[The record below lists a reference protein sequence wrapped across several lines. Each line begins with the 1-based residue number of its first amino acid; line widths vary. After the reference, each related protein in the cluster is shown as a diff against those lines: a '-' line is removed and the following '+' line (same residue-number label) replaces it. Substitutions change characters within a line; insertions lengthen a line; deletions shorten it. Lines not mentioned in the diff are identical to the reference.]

1 MRVGILGGTGFVGNY
16 LADSLVARGHQPV
29 VLVRP
34 GSEDRLPGRHT
45 SEVVPGSLSD
55 QGAVRALVESTDAV
69 VYNIGIL
76 REYPARGAT
85 FDALHWQ
92 GAKQAMDIAAE
103 AGGKR
108 FLLMS
113 ANGVRA
119 DGTAYQRTKYKAE
132 EYLRTTGL
140 DFTIFRPSVI
150 FGPPRGRMEIA
161 TQLYHDII
169 RPPLPA
175 PLFYSGLLPL
185 DAGGFRLAPIH
196 VEEVADAFAHA
207 LEDDASV
214 GQTIVLC
221 GPEELTW
228 RQMLQRIAATVGNPG
243 KTMIPVPV
251 GPLKLGAMLLDRFP
265 MFPVTAEQ
273 LQMLLEGNTCAD
285 PAGASVSTGQRRFDT
300 AELGYLVN
308 ADDPVNERISGMRCS

>member
-16 LADSLVARGHQPV
+16 LVDSLLARGHQPV
-29 VLVRP
+29 LLVRP
-34 GSEDRLPGRHT
+34 GSEDRITGRHA
-45 SEVVPGSLSD
+45 SEVVLGSLSD
-55 QGAVRALVESTDAV
+55 QAAVRALINSTDALI
-69 VYNIGIL
+69 YNIGIL
-76 REYPARGAT
+76 REAPAHGVT

-132 EYLRTTGL
+132 EYLRTTSL

-150 FGPPRGRMEIA
+150 FGPPQGRMEIA
-161 TQLYHDII
+161 TQLYRDIV
-169 RPPLPA
+169 RLPLPA

-185 DAGGFRLAPIH
+185 DAGGFRLAPVH
-196 VEEVADAFAHA
+196 VEEVAAAFADA
-207 LEDDASV
+207 LEDDSSI
-214 GQTIVLC
+214 GRTILLC
-221 GPEELTW
+221 GPEDLTW
-228 RQMLQRIAATVGNPG
+228 RQMLERIAAAAGNPR

-251 GPLKLGAMLLDRFP
+251 GLLKLGAMLLGRFQ

-273 LQMLLEGNTCAD
+273 LQMLLEGNTCTEPAD
-285 PAGASVSTGQRRFDT
+285 ASVSSGKRRFDT
-300 AELGYLVN
+300 AELGYLASV
-308 ADDPVNERISGMRCS
+308 DGPVNGRVSGMHYS